1 MEQNKIL
8 SIIIPTYNME
18 KYLRKC
24 LDSLIVSEE
33 NMQRLEVLVVND
45 GSKDSSS
52 SIGHEYEAKYQQ
64 TFRVIDKEN
73 GNYGSCIN
81 RGLKEAT
88 GKYVKVLDADDYFDP
103 SVLGQYL
110 DFLFEQEV
118 DMVISDFN
126 VVDENG
132 VCLSEFTFNLPMN
145 KPFSLQDIPDEMN
158 TLLLHHSITYKRDVF
173 ERFAYK
179 QTEGISYTDD
189 EWIFKPTM
197 WVDKVVYFPKTL
209 YLYLRGREGQTFD
222 SKVIERTLEQRVKVI
237 KEMLSF
243 YKANIGKCR
252 QENVSFVNEKMARRS
267 FAIYY
272 LFLIRFHTSENTKKI
287 KEFDLYL
294 KSISPKMHD
303 KINVLTNRL
312 GWRYVKHWRGL
323 HYSDYAPMLLALRFH
338 EFIKRKTGKY
348 NIVVD
353 RIPDKLKRR
362 DV

>member
-1 MEQNKIL
+1 
-8 SIIIPTYNME
+8 
-18 KYLRKC
+18 
-24 LDSLIVSEE
+24 
-33 NMQRLEVLVVND
+33 
-45 GSKDSSS
+45 
-52 SIGHEYEAKYQQ
+52 
-64 TFRVIDKEN
+64 
-73 GNYGSCIN
+73 
-81 RGLKEAT
+81 
-88 GKYVKVLDADDYFDP
+88 
-103 SVLGQYL
+103 
-110 DFLFEQEV
+110 
-118 DMVISDFN
+118 
-126 VVDENG
+126 
-132 VCLSEFTFNLPMN
+132 
-145 KPFSLQDIPDEMN
+145 MN
-158 TLLLHHSITYKRDVF
+158 TLLIHQCITYKRDIF
-173 ERFAYK
+173 NRFKYI

-189 EWIFKPTM
+189 EWVFKPM
-197 WVDKVVYFPKTL
+197 LWIEKVQYYPHTL

-222 SKVIERTLEQRVKVI
+222 SKVVERTLEQRVKVI

>member
-1 MEQNKIL
+1 MERNKIL
-8 SIIIPTYNME
+8 TIIIPTYNME
-18 KYLRKC
+18 NYLRKC
-24 LDSLIVSEE
+24 LDSLIVSDEK
-33 NMQRLEVLVVND
+33 MQMLEVLVIND

-52 SIGHEYEAKYQQ
+52 IIAHEYQEKYPQ
-64 TFRVIDKEN
+64 TYRVIDKEN

-132 VCLSEFTFNLPMN
+132 VCLSEFTFNLPIN
-145 KPFSLQDIPDEMN
+145 TPFSLQDIPDEMN
-158 TLLLHHSITYKRDVF
+158 TLLLHHSITYN
-173 ERFAYK
+173 Y
-179 QTEGISYTDD
+179 
-189 EWIFKPTM
+189 PH
-197 WVDKVVYFPKTL
+197 TL

-267 FAIYY
+267 FALYY

-294 KSISPKMHD
+294 KNISPKMHD

>member
-1 MEQNKIL
+1 
-8 SIIIPTYNME
+8 
-18 KYLRKC
+18 
-24 LDSLIVSEE
+24 
-33 NMQRLEVLVVND
+33 
-45 GSKDSSS
+45 
-52 SIGHEYEAKYQQ
+52 
-64 TFRVIDKEN
+64 
-73 GNYGSCIN
+73 
-81 RGLKEAT
+81 
-88 GKYVKVLDADDYFDP
+88 VKVLDADDYFDAK
-103 SVLGQYL
+103 VLEDYIC
-110 DFLFEQEV
+110 FLCNVEV
-118 DMVISDFN
+118 DLIISDFN

-132 VCLSEFTFNLPMN
+132 VCLSEFTFNLPIN
-145 KPFSLQDIPDEMN
+145 TPFSLQDIPDEMN
-158 TLLLHHSITYKRDVF
+158 TLLLHHGITYKRNVF
-173 ERFAYK
+173 GRFTYN

-189 EWIFKPTM
+189 EWVFEPMLWIE
-197 WVDKVVYFPKTL
+197 KVQYYPHTL

-222 SKVIERTLEQRVKVI
+222 SKIIERTLEQRVKVI

-272 LFLIRFHTSENTKKI
+272 LFLIRFHSSENTKKI